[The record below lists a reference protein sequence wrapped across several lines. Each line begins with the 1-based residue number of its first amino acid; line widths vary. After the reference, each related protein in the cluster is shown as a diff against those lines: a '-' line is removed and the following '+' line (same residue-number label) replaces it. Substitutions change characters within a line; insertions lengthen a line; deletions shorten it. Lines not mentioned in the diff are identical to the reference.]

1 MCTSQLGGLRPK
13 GDMSYLVHSVLL
25 ETAGTRPH
33 SVGLVLMQGGEKLP
47 PRGGLNNKATASGAP
62 GR

>member
-1 MCTSQLGGLRPK
+1 
-13 GDMSYLVHSVLL
+13 MSYLVHSVLL